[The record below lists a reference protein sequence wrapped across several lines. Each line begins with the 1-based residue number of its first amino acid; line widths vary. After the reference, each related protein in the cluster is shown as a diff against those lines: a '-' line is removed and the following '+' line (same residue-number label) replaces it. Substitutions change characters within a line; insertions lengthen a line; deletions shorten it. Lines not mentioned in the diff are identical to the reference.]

1 MQKYGSDCFRKKLAD
16 PLLRSA
22 TRVLQINLG
31 RICNQSCQHCHVGAS
46 PRRTE
51 QLSESGIEACVALM
65 DRLPDL
71 AVVDLTGGAPELHPS
86 FRRLVL
92 ESKAR
97 GLEVIDRCNLTI
109 LEEPDQSSL
118 ADFLADN
125 SVHVIASLPCYSSA
139 NVDRQR
145 GAGVFDISLRG
156 LKRLNRLGYGKREGK
171 ASASTDL
178 LLDLVFN
185 PGGATLPPPAH
196 ELESEYRRVLKSDH
210 DIYFDRL
217 ITITNMP
224 IARFLGQLRAEGKE
238 QEYQELLYQSFNRE
252 TLSGLMCRET
262 LSVEYT
268 GRLHD
273 CDFNQMLEVGLAEE
287 SSGETVPDLW
297 NVTEEQLL
305 GREIATGGHCFGCT
319 AGQGSSCGGSLTEAP
334 TTETPAN

>member
-1 MQKYGSDCFRKKLAD
+1 MQKNWSECFRQKLAD
-16 PLLRSA
+16 PLIRSA

-31 RICNQSCQHCHVGAS
+31 RVCNQSCHHCHVGAS

-51 QLSESGIEACVALM
+51 QLSDSGIEACFALM
-65 DRLPDL
+65 DRLPEL
-71 AVVDLTGGAPELHPS
+71 AVVDLTGGAPELHPG

-92 ESKAR
+92 ESRAR
-97 GLEVIDRCNLTI
+97 DLEVIDRCNLTI

-118 ADFLADN
+118 ANFLAQN
-125 SVHVIASLPCYSSA
+125 AVHVIASLPCHSPE

-145 GAGVFDISLRG
+145 GTGVFDKSLRG
-156 LKRLNRLGYGKREGK
+156 LRRLNRLGYGKREGK
-171 ASASTDL
+171 ISATTDL
-178 LLDLVFN
+178 SLDLVFN
-185 PGGATLPPPAH
+185 PGGATLPPAA
-196 ELESEYRRVLKSDH
+196 EKLESEYRRVLKSDH
-210 DIYFDRL
+210 DIVFDRL

-238 QEYQELLYQSFNRE
+238 QEYQELLYQSFNHE
-252 TLSGLMCRET
+252 TLPGLMCRET

-273 CDFNQMLEVGLAEE
+273 CDFNQMLEIGLAED
-287 SSGETVPDLW
+287 SSNDIVPDLW

-319 AGQGSSCGGSLTEAP
+319 AGQGSSCGGSLIETS
-334 TTETPAN
+334 TTGNPSN